1 LAEGEEVISLRLA
14 VPAVL
19 VAAAVAGC
27 LTYFVSP
34 QSPVE
39 ADQRSPPTAPK
50 AIGRPDPGVLTNNQ
64 PTEDEIIAYQRAPE
78 AILKR
83 AQNHRGC
90 PAAKETPAPAS
101 MRRKIAAPRG
111 YFHDRKA
118 SKA

>member
-1 LAEGEEVISLRLA
+1 MISWRLT

-27 LTYFVSP
+27 IAYFINP
-34 QSPVE
+34 APPLLVE